1 MPGWPPGRDH
11 AGLRLAH
18 RLLMHR
24 PMEAAIPPPKPYRMS
39 ADVMEID
46 IAQVI
51 QMLEAEQTL
60 VVSRRDLSSL
70 AKRRRRRSIV
80 SFARWL
86 FRRP

>member
-1 MPGWPPGRDH
+1 
-11 AGLRLAH
+11 
-18 RLLMHR
+18 
-24 PMEAAIPPPKPYRMS
+24 MEAVVETVVPSPKPYRMS

-60 VVSRRDLSSL
+60 VVSRRQLAGL
-70 AKRRRRRSIV
+70 AKARRRRSIM